1 MKPFYENGL
10 DAVLVQDLGALSFI
24 REHFPDLALHASTQ
38 MSVAGASGA
47 GFLKKYGVERI
58 VPARELSLSEI
69 RKMKEE
75 TGLEIECFV
84 HGALCY
90 SYSGQCLFSSMLG
103 GRSGNRGQCAQPCR
117 LKYQVEGMKKPSC
130 ILSLKDIMALDD
142 IPDLIEAGVD
152 SFKIEGRMKKPE
164 YVSETARMY
173 RKYADLFLEKG
184 RLCPRRALLFL
195 FRTVPVQQHA
205 RWAERQPGTVRA
217 AVPSEISGGRNEEA
231 ILHSEPEGYHGSG

>member
-1 MKPFYENGL
+1 MNNKKQNKEVEILAPAGTYEAFQAAIRSGADAVYAGGDLFGARAYAGNFDRETLIRAIREAHLYGKKLYLTVNTLIKEREMEERLFSFLKPFYENGL

-90 SYSGQCLFSSMLG
+90 SYSGQ
-103 GRSGNRGQCAQPCR
+103 
-117 LKYQVEGMKKPSC
+117 
-130 ILSLKDIMALDD
+130 
-142 IPDLIEAGVD
+142 
-152 SFKIEGRMKKPE
+152 
-164 YVSETARMY
+164 
-173 RKYADLFLEKG
+173 
-184 RLCPRRALLFL
+184 
-195 FRTVPVQQHA
+195 
-205 RWAERQPGTVRA
+205 
-217 AVPSEISGGRNEEA
+217 
-231 ILHSEPEGYHGSG
+231 

>member
-130 ILSLKDIMALDD
+130 I
-142 IPDLIEAGVD
+142 P
-152 SFKIEGRMKKPE
+152 
-164 YVSETARMY
+164 
-173 RKYADLFLEKG
+173 
-184 RLCPRRALLFL
+184 
-195 FRTVPVQQHA
+195 
-205 RWAERQPGTVRA
+205 
-217 AVPSEISGGRNEEA
+217 
-231 ILHSEPEGYHGSG
+231 EPEGYHGSG